1 MHIAAAAAM
10 KVCASAAAAL
20 PERRCRRA
28 RQETTCGEQ
37 LNEERTDNSATLL
50 PTLPTPGCRRVV
62 VRGRAARRRRGT
74 QDVRRLVDLF
84 FEWQRERALYLFQ
97 LPEPQQRG
105 RHRWSWSDLRRHG
118 ERQQRIQHR

>member
-1 MHIAAAAAM
+1 MYLVAAAAM
-10 KVCASAAAAL
+10 KVCAGATAERQ
-20 PERRCRRA
+20 ERRCRRA

-37 LNEERTDNSATLL
+37 LNEERTDNSAALV

-62 VRGRAARRRRGT
+62 GRGRAARRRRRS
-74 QDVRRLVDLF
+74 QDVGRLVDLF

-105 RHRWSWSDLRRHG
+105 RHRGLWSDLRRHG
-118 ERQQRIQHR
+118 ARQ

>member
-1 MHIAAAAAM
+1 MHLAAAAAM

-20 PERRCRRA
+20 SERRCRRA

-50 PTLPTPGCRRVV
+50 LPTLPTPGCRRVV
-62 VRGRAARRRRGT
+62 GRGGAAHRRRRT

-84 FEWQRERALYLFQ
+84 LEWQRERALRLLQ
-97 LPEPQQRG
+97 LPERG
-105 RHRWSWSDLRRHG
+105 
-118 ERQQRIQHR
+118 